1 MLMIVNRKIYYI
13 SMGCTKSQFVC
24 LPGLLYFYIEI
35 FPTYLKTN
43 ESNERFAIPFMR
55 NHFYLQFRHTE
66 QDNLCK
72 VRPQEH
78 QAEQCCPRLKQ
89 T

>member
-1 MLMIVNRKIYYI
+1 MLMVVNRKIYYI

-55 NHFYLQFRHTE
+55 NHFYLQFCSNCDSSYIMELSLRK
-66 QDNLCK
+66 DG
-72 VRPQEH
+72 VSYV
-78 QAEQCCPRLKQ
+78 
-89 T
+89 